1 MKTLLTHNFYGSSAP
16 SGENSVFD
24 AEFALI
30 KSHDL
35 SVIKY
40 MRHSDEIRTQGIWGK
55 IKGAVSTPWNPF
67 SYNEIKKIVKKES
80 PDIVHVHNT
89 FPLISPSIF
98 HALKD
103 SDSAVVMTLHNYRIF
118 CAAGIPMRNNKIC
131 TECLDN
137 KSSLNALKYGCYR
150 KSRLATIPMALMIEL
165 HRKIGTWENHIDAF
179 IALTEFQK
187 HTMIQAGLPLEKVYI
202 KPHFYAGNPKF
213 IEYENREKCVVFV
226 GRLGLEKGIFDL
238 LNAWKLW
245 GETAPLLK
253 IIGDGEL
260 KHDIK
265 RFIDLNGL
273 DKTIKLEGLLPFEKV
288 QKTISKS
295 SLLILPSICFEGFP
309 MTIRE
314 AFAHGVPVAGSD
326 IGSIP
331 DIVDEGI
338 NGVLFKPG
346 NAKDLLEKVKALWN
360 DHNRLELLAKAAKEK
375 FEKLYTEDVNYEILM
390 DIYQKA
396 IENRKGK

>member
-1 MKTLLTHNFYGSSAP
+1 
-16 SGENSVFD
+16 
-24 AEFALI
+24 
-30 KSHDL
+30 
-35 SVIKY
+35 
-40 MRHSDEIRTQGIWGK
+40 
-55 IKGAVSTPWNPF
+55 
-67 SYNEIKKIVKKES
+67 
-80 PDIVHVHNT
+80 
-89 FPLISPSIF
+89 
-98 HALKD
+98 
-103 SDSAVVMTLHNYRIF
+103 
-118 CAAGIPMRNNKIC
+118 
-131 TECLDN
+131 
-137 KSSLNALKYGCYR
+137 
-150 KSRLATIPMALMIEL
+150 
-165 HRKIGTWENHIDAF
+165 
-179 IALTEFQK
+179 
-187 HTMIQAGLPLEKVYI
+187 
-202 KPHFYAGNPKF
+202 
-213 IEYENREKCVVFV
+213 
-226 GRLGLEKGIFDL
+226 
-238 LNAWKLW
+238 
-245 GETAPLLK
+245 
-253 IIGDGEL
+253 
-260 KHDIK
+260 
-265 RFIDLNGL
+265 
-273 DKTIKLEGLLPFEKV
+273 LEGLLPFEKV